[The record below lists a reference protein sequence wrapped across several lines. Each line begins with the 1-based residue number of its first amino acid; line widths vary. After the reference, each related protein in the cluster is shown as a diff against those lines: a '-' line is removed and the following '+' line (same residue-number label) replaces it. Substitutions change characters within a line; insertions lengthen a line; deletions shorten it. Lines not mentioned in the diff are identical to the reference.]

1 MHPLVITPTY
11 NERENIAPFIAAVLA
26 VDPAIHILV
35 VDDGS
40 PDGTGD
46 LAEELAAATGRV
58 HVLHRP
64 GKQGLG
70 TAYVVGFRYALA
82 HDYDYIVQMDADLSH
97 RPADL
102 PRLLHAAAEADLVI
116 GSRAIEGGRVE
127 NWSPLRHIISKG
139 GSLYART
146 LLTMPVRDI
155 TGGFKCFSRRA
166 LRAVDL
172 DAVMSNGFGFQ
183 VEMTY
188 LCYRAGLCIVEVP
201 IVFPDRTHGRS
212 KMSYKIFGEA
222 ARLVWQL
229 RRRTMD
235 GSLTA
240 TWQPPLAESGPAV
253 PGSTGTLLAPA
264 APRPKKIFAA
274 DGGGAQREVFAAI
287 META

>member
-1 MHPLVITPTY
+1 MRTLVITPTY
-11 NERENIAPFIAAVLA
+11 DERENIAPFVAAVLA

-35 VDDGS
+35 VDDNS
-40 PDGTGD
+40 PDGTGEVAD
-46 LAEELAAATGRV
+46 GLAASTGRV

-70 TAYVVGFRYALA
+70 TAYVAGFRYALA
-82 HDYDYIVQMDADLSH
+82 RDYDYIVQMDADLSH

-102 PRLLHAAAEADLVI
+102 PRLLRASAEADLVL
-116 GSRAIEGGRVE
+116 GSRNIAGGRVE

-172 DAVMSNGFGFQ
+172 DAVVSNGFGFQ

-188 LCYRAGLCIVEVP
+188 LCYRAGLRIVEVP
-201 IVFPDRTHGRS
+201 IVFPDRTRGRS
-212 KMSYKIFGEA
+212 KLSYKIFGEA

-229 RRRTMD
+229 RRRTID
-235 GSLTA
+235 GSLIA
-240 TWQPPLAESGPAV
+240 TWGPPLPEDDGATPD
-253 PGSTGTLLAPA
+253 STGGLLISA
-264 APRPKKIFAA
+264 ARPEKVPAA
-274 DGGGAQREVFAAI
+274 DGGAYREVYVVI
-287 META
+287 RETA